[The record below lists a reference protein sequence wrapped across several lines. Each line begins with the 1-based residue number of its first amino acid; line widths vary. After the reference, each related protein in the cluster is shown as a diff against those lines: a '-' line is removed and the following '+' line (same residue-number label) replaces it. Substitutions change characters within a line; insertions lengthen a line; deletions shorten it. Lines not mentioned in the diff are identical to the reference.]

1 MLQVPGHLMSVI
13 AATLLTV
20 GAAGATAGVSLAQT
34 QQPPPPPQITQASG
48 DTSNANMNNVQDVQS
63 GDQTT
68 LDTGISADAG
78 VETSKEASAE
88 TSAETAVEGQDAAPA
103 GKAVI
108 VAQDAEKTAE
118 AYAMAGTAT
127 SVTLDDENGRLV
139 YSIQIGETDVKVDA
153 MTGIVIGTD
162 GAGN

>member
-1 MLQVPGHLMSVI
+1 MLQIPRPLLSVV
-13 AATLLTV
+13 ATALLAV

-34 QQPPPPPQITQASG
+34 QQPPTPTQNSQVSG
-48 DTSNANMNNVQDVQS
+48 DTGTADVNNVQDVQS

-68 LDTGISADAG
+68 LDTGISADAS

-88 TSAETAVEGQDAAPA
+88 TSAETAIEGQDAAPA

-108 VAQDAEKTAE
+108 AAQDAQKTAE
-118 AYAMAGTAT
+118 AYAKAGTAT
-127 SVTLDDENGRLV
+127 SITLDDENGRLV